1 MNLKAW
7 EVKNFTVQEI
17 ECDNLDIINNRNIFD
32 NKEDAIKN
40 AIDNINRRVSKNLIY
55 WERIRDDLNEQEY
68 VLLYYL
74 KKRNKLIAEA
84 KSENI
89 KIDDVML

>member
-17 ECDNLDIINNRNIFD
+17 ECDNLGIINNGNIFD
-32 NKEDAIKN
+32 NKDDAIKN

-55 WERIRDDLNEQEY
+55 WERIRDDLNEQED